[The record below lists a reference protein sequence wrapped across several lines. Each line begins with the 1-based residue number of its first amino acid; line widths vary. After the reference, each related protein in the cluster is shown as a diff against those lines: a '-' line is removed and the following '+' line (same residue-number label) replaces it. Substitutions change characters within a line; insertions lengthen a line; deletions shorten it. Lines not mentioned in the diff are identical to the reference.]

1 MSKQQKL
8 IQDERVTMEE
18 KKYRSEALLM
28 IEVILILSIITKEYI
43 LKLPLEA
50 STGDWVLLIVAAAYP
65 FVRGLLAGGGQASQ
79 YTPQRHGKVIGGLVT
94 ASVAVAAIVTLLSYQ
109 RYADKYQ
116 SIFDPLLLA
125 VFGVAFGAMMVCNAI
140 VYGITRYG
148 ARRAQERID
157 NQLDEE

>member
-50 STGDWVLLIVAAAYP
+50 STGD
-65 FVRGLLAGGGQASQ
+65 
-79 YTPQRHGKVIGGLVT
+79 
-94 ASVAVAAIVTLLSYQ
+94 
-109 RYADKYQ
+109 
-116 SIFDPLLLA
+116 
-125 VFGVAFGAMMVCNAI
+125 
-140 VYGITRYG
+140 
-148 ARRAQERID
+148 
-157 NQLDEE
+157 